1 MSSLGAAIESPSSW
15 PPSGAV
21 RSTRGGFWR
30 KRLTSRPS
38 WTLTGPT
45 SPWSGSSSDPRSRSP
60 SSSTASRK
68 IKPGVNNLIFSLFF
82 SQQKPT
88 DVSCVFFVHNR
99 CLAIVTIAVINDRPT
114 SLSWRTCTLSLFFV
128 TFSTL
133 KKYMIVWKCWNVNF
147 LAIRLTSLCCL
158 QKMRV
163 DLRCQCITRLQ
174 LQLKRL

>member
-60 SSSTASRK
+60 SSSAASRK
-68 IKPGVNNLIFSLFF
+68 IKPEVNYLIFSLFF

-88 DVSCVFFVHNR
+88 VVSCGFFVHNR
-99 CLAIVTIAVINDRPT
+99 GLAIVTIEVINDRPHKLILKILYPFSVLWWAT
-114 SLSWRTCTLSLFFV
+114 SDQSPGSTSKKVMSISGCQRRTRSKWVATNYFYYLDKPVRSKQV
-128 TFSTL
+128 G
-133 KKYMIVWKCWNVNF
+133 
-147 LAIRLTSLCCL
+147 
-158 QKMRV
+158 
-163 DLRCQCITRLQ
+163 
-174 LQLKRL
+174 